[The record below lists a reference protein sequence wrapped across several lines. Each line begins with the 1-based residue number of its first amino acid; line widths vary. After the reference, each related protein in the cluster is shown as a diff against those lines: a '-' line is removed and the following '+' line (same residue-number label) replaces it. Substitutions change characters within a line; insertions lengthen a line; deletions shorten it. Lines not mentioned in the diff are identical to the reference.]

1 MSRAVLSFASVAAAV
16 CVLAALFLLTGGNPA
31 STAQA
36 SGSRSAATV
45 PGKLVVVFQKQKD
58 PGQLLAQAEQISAYL
73 SERINMPV
81 ETVVPS
87 SYGATVQALVS
98 NPAHV
103 AYVSSLPYVLA
114 RQEAPVT
121 MPLAEVRGGKTEYD
135 SIFVVRADSDLQS
148 LEDLRGKRM
157 AFTSP
162 TSTSGYLMAYS
173 RLVDDGLLA
182 PKQQPGE
189 FFGQVTF
196 AGGYDRALMAVANG
210 QADVCA
216 VSDYTMEG
224 PKANLYLD
232 DATRAKL
239 RILTR
244 TPGVPTHGI
253 CMRSDLPP
261 NLQSQ
266 IVDALLELSAERPEL
281 LADVYGAAELRRV
294 DGKEHV
300 AGTLKALENTG
311 LGVEGFVD

>member
-1 MSRAVLSFASVAAAV
+1 MTRAVLSYAGVAVAV
-16 CVLAALFLLTGGNPA
+16 CVLAAIALISGGVGG
-31 STAQA
+31 STAEA
-36 SGSRSAATV
+36 SGTRSGAQV

-58 PGQLLAQAEQISAYL
+58 PGELQAQAEQISAFL
-73 SERINMPV
+73 SERIGMPV
-81 ETVVPS
+81 ETVVPT

-98 NPAHV
+98 NRAHV
-103 AYVSSLPYVLA
+103 AYVSSLPYILA
-114 RQEAPVT
+114 RQEAPVA
-121 MPLAEVRGGKTEYD
+121 MPLAEVRSGRTDYD
-135 SIFVVRADSDLQS
+135 SVFVVRADSEVKS
-148 LEDLRGKRM
+148 LADLRGKRM

-173 RLVDDGLLA
+173 RLVDEGLLEA
-182 PKQQPGE
+182 KEQPSE

-224 PKANLYLD
+224 EKADLYLD
-232 DATRAKL
+232 EATRGKL
-239 RILTR
+239 RILSR

-253 CMRSDLPP
+253 CLRSDLPP
-261 NLQSQ
+261 DLQEA
-266 IVDALLELSAERPEL
+266 IVKGLLELSEERPEL

-294 DGKEHV
+294 DGEEHV

-311 LGVEGFVD
+311 LGVAGFVN